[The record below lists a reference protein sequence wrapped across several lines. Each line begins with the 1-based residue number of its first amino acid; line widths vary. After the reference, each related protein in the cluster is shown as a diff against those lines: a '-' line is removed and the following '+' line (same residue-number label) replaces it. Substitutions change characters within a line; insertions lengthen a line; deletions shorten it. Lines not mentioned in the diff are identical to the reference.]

1 MNWAAYTG
9 SFLKH
14 LRTQP
19 VDHRI
24 IVQPLCQ
31 EKVTYLETTEN
42 IERVGCLQVPGRSQE
57 ERHPS
62 PSGASVLKNRRPGP
76 PGKMRKG
83 PDPGPQLESQA

>member
-24 IVQPLCQ
+24 IVQTLCQ

-42 IERVGCLQVPGRSQE
+42 IERVGCLKCLGEARKRGILP
-57 ERHPS
+57 
-62 PSGASVLKNRRPGP
+62 PSGASVLKKTGN
-76 PGKMRKG
+76 
-83 PDPGPQLESQA
+83 PDHPAK